1 MLPGQQGLE
10 PADAWPH
17 RSLTER
23 RELHRDPEA
32 ADDRR
37 VARRRHESDA
47 RQVAQPPGRGQP
59 RAEAAVRAL
68 TYMERDSL
76 VSHDEMDLARLPRRD
91 TARQRQDRPDRAR
104 AGDGQLHQ
112 RLHDDGD
119 GRRLDGAVLDEEGSR
134 RPRRRREGE
143 RAVGRRRRRSEQGPG
158 RAALSV
164 QADRLAG
171 GGRRDR
177 TREVDDRVVD
187 DGLRRGGKGDRRRG
201 ARDARRGD
209 EERETHEERAAHA
222 PYCERRIG
230 YLEVIEASASAMP
243 MPL

>member
-1 MLPGQQGLE
+1 MSAPQHEPHCPGDVPRADEPVDLLEGEDGVAGVVAEDAVDAEGCVALPGQQGLE

-158 RAALSV
+158 RTVSPAA
-164 QADRLAG
+164 AG
-171 GGRRDR
+171 
-177 TREVDDRVVD
+177 E
-187 DGLRRGGKGDRRRG
+187 
-201 ARDARRGD
+201 
-209 EERETHEERAAHA
+209 
-222 PYCERRIG
+222 
-230 YLEVIEASASAMP
+230 IEP
-243 MPL
+243 VKWTTEL